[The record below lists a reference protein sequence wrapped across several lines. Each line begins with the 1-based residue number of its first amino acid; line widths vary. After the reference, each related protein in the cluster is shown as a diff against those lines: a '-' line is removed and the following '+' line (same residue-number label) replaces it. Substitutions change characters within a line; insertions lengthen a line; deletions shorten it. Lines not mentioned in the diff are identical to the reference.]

1 MLREI
6 TPEDVGNYIVG
17 DICVIHDDV
26 FYTLEEFLDDLD
38 CRVLIDYIPFVPL
51 EPYRDEDAD
60 QEDDDEEEPEEEPAP
75 QKKLRRSSEELRAAV
90 LEAWDNGNRTI
101 SQVMNMVDC
110 TYATAKRYIDGR

>member
-6 TPEDVGNYIVG
+6 KAEDARRYNPKNLR
-17 DICVIHDDV
+17 VIHQDV
-26 FYTLEEFLDDLD
+26 FYTLEEFLGE
-38 CRVLIDYIPFVPL
+38 CRILV
-51 EPYRDEDAD
+51 EDGTDAAD
-60 QEDDDEEEPEEEPAP
+60 PEEDDEESPSGLGSFVAVDVDLP
-75 QKKLRRSSEELRAAV
+75 QKKPRRSSEELRAAV